1 MLRFFSIAAAA
12 FQELLRQPF
21 FLAIQAGGVAFI
33 TVLANLSYFEFGDE
47 ARLVKQS
54 VLAFI
59 LVAGLFTAA
68 LGAAASVSREIRLG
82 TALAVLSK
90 PVGRVAFLLGKYA
103 GLAGALTLQVALHLL
118 AALLATRF
126 AYDVYG
132 APDWLGTA
140 LVFGALI
147 LALAA
152 AGAANFFAHRPFF
165 SDAVFATGLATL
177 AVFIVIN
184 CFSREWAWQPFGPGI
199 DWRLLPAGLL
209 LLFALL
215 VLAAIAV
222 ACSTRL
228 DAVATLVV
236 CTGVFL
242 LGLLSDYLFG
252 RAAAGGS
259 TLAGWLHAVI
269 PNWQIFWVADALTE
283 TKTIPLAYVAKAGA
297 YVAGHLSL
305 ALSLGL
311 LLFAKRELN

>member
-1 MLRFFSIAAAA
+1 MFRLLSIATAS
-12 FQELLRQPF
+12 FGELLRQPF
-21 FLAIQAGGVAFI
+21 YLAMQAGGVAFI
-33 TVLANLSYFEFGDE
+33 TILANLSYFEFGDE

-68 LGAAASVSREIRLG
+68 LGAASSVSREIRLG

-90 PVGRVAFLLGKYA
+90 PVGRTAFILGKFA
-103 GLAGALTLQVALHLL
+103 GLAGALGLQVAVQLL
-118 AALLATRF
+118 AALLASRF

-132 APDWLGTA
+132 APDWLGTM
-140 LVFGALI
+140 LVFAALL

-152 AGAANFFAHRPFF
+152 AGAVNFFAHRPFF
-165 SDAVFATGLATL
+165 SDAVCATALATL
-177 AVFIVIN
+177 AVFVVIN
-184 CFSREWAWQPFGPGI
+184 CFNREWAWQPFGSGI
-199 DWRLLPAGLL
+199 DWRLVPAGLL
-209 LLFALL
+209 LFFALL

-228 DAVATLVV
+228 EAVPTLVV

-259 TLAGWLHAVI
+259 TVAGWLHAVI
-269 PNWQIFWVADALTE
+269 PNWQVFWVADALTE
-283 TKTIPLAYVAKAGA
+283 SKSIPAAYVARAGA

-305 ALSLGL
+305 VLSLGL